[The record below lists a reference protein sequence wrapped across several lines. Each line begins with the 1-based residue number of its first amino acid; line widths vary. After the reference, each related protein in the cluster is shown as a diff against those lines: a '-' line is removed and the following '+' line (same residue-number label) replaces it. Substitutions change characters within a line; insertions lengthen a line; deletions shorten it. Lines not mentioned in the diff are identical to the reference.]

1 MTIVRWNPYKEINS
15 LHREMNQILDS
26 LTPSRMGWNVDCPI
40 VPAAE
45 LQETPEDL
53 RLTLELPGIN
63 AQELDIQVTAEAVS
77 ISGERKPEAKTDEQ
91 GMTRS
96 EFRYGQFR
104 RVVPLPKR
112 VDNTEVKAEYKDG
125 LLLLILPKAASEKNK
140 VVKVNVG

>member
-26 LTPSRMGWNVDCPI
+26 LTPSRLGWNVDSPI

-45 LQETPEDL
+45 IHVNPEEI
-53 RLTLELPGIN
+53 RLKLELPGID
-63 AQELDIQVTAEAVS
+63 AQNLDIQVTAEAVS
-77 ISGERKPEAKTDEQ
+77 ISGERKAETNTEEQ

-104 RVVPLPKR
+104 RTIPLPTR
-112 VDNTEVKAEYKDG
+112 VENTEVKAEYKDG
-125 LLLLILPKAASEKNK
+125 LLLLVLPKAASEKNK